1 MRICTLCLIA
11 FYFLFVLC
19 SGMAQ
24 VCHCACKAGL
34 HIHKHTQA
42 HTHNTRA
49 HTHTHTYSHANIYTH
64 IHAEDEAG
72 EAEATEVGIVLPA
85 LIPKL
90 VHHACKLPVP
100 VSLLRVERSSNQAP
114 LSFALDDMLDAL
126 KRADS
131 MKHHIHIRRSTL
143 LNLQIVSIMPI
154 GCALIVHNLSTFI
167 ILHVHALPNA
177 HLVFE
182 GQYLD
187 FQMLKRF
194 YTITHIRTLSHIRT
208 HIHTHI
214 YTHKHRNTHKHTHMQ
229 THKRARCA
237 LALCAGGGG
246 GRPLPAAHLARGHP
260 GQWPQQSRD
269 LPGHR
274 P

>member
-1 MRICTLCLIA
+1 
-11 FYFLFVLC
+11 
-19 SGMAQ
+19 MAQ

-42 HTHNTRA
+42 HTHTTRA

-208 HIHTHI
+208 HIHTHTS
-214 YTHKHRNTHKHTHMQ
+214 THTCKHTSA
-229 THKRARCA
+229 RAVHLLYA
-237 LALCAGGGG
+237 QEEEEDD
-246 GRPLPAAHLARGHP
+246 PYQLPISHEVTLGSGHNKAVTCLDIDHS
-260 GQWPQQSRD
+260 GSR
-269 LPGHR
+269 LLTGKVMYR
-274 P
+274 VSMCTRACV